1 MLNNAINIKK
11 NVTLKK
17 LKWIINIILKIS
29 SYNDDYE
36 SSKEWLYICDGICYK
51 ILYVY

>member
-17 LKWIINIILKIS
+17 LKRIFNIILKIS

-36 SSKEWLYICDGICYK
+36 SSKEWLYIYYDICCN
-51 ILYVY
+51 ILYVH